1 MTYAMII
8 LLTGYTMSYD
18 LYFKGRDS
26 QAKFKLE
33 SVRGFFDQRKNY
45 QLTDAQAIYQNS
57 VTGVY
62 FSFDFEETTDG
73 EPSEALP
80 VTFCLNFYRP
90 HIFGLEA
97 ELEVRAFVKALNLFV
112 SDPHIGGMGEGEYS
126 TEGFLAGWNIGNRFA
141 YSAVS
146 QGQPDLKP
154 LVLATTQIET
164 CWRWNFAITSLQER
178 LGDQVFVPRYMFV
191 EHEGKAV
198 RMIVWPD
205 GIPTAIP
212 ESDVIA
218 IPRKSI
224 LGKRFF
230 GPKEDVMFVLW
241 NDVQPLLEQF
251 PRKMESPPYY
261 FLSYSEVPVSVT
273 EWIRKISSG
282 LRKPTGVAIDKIL
295 NLELMEEARKRVQ

>member
-1 MTYAMII
+1 MMI
-8 LLTGYTMSYD
+8 LLNGYTMSYD

-26 QAKFKLE
+26 QAKFRLE
-33 SVRGFFDQRKNY
+33 SARGFFDQRKHY
-45 QLTDAQAIYQNS
+45 ELTDAQASYKNEA
-57 VTGVY
+57 TGVY
-62 FSFDFEETTDG
+62 FSFNFEETTDG
-73 EPSEALP
+73 EPSAALP
-80 VTFCLNFYRP
+80 ITFCLNFYRP

-97 ELEVRAFVKALNLFV
+97 ELEVRAFVKALNLLV
-112 SDPHIGGMGEGEYS
+112 SDPQIGGMGEGEYS

-154 LVLATTQIET
+154 LLLATAQIET
-164 CWRWNFAITSLQER
+164 CWRWNFAKTSLQER

-191 EHEGKAV
+191 EHEGKAM

-205 GIPTAIP
+205 GIPTTIP

-230 GPKEDVMFVLW
+230 GPKEDVVFVLW
-241 NDVQPLLEQF
+241 NDVQPLLERF
-251 PRKMESPPYY
+251 PKKLESPPYY
-261 FLSYSEVPVSVT
+261 FLSYSEAPASVT
-273 EWIRKISSG
+273 TCIRKIRPT
-282 LRKPTGVAIDKIL
+282 LRKPNGVAIDKIL
-295 NLELMEEARKRVQ
+295 NLELMEEARKQEQ